1 MKDHRL
7 WLKRRELLIYIAIF
21 LYSVALFLKRVN
33 LPINQNLL
41 NKTMML
47 GTLIAL
53 ANIIF
58 DRKMN
63 PKQWILTAVIGLLLL
78 VDSLPTGNHEL
89 FYLFII
95 IWSCRNLEKRALMKY
110 IFGIVLIMTLL
121 TGYLTCLGI
130 VKNDV
135 FILNETRVRYG
146 LGYNVWSILPFQ
158 FLALCFMYL
167 YLTQKRVYIW
177 KIGAMIVMAFA
188 IGEVTD
194 TSSSSM
200 LTALGLLCLYATQ
213 FVHIKKWNKLKWLMW
228 VPEILA
234 GFSIMATFLYMRGNS
249 FFVRLNAVL
258 HYRFLYQALGFN
270 DFGIGL
276 FANPEYETSTDPET
290 YFGIDNNYINLLIAW
305 GIVALIVILFVYS
318 YLIKYCIRMEN
329 IKLLI
334 IIMIFVFTAIMRSRL
349 LVLIEAEYLVCFSE
363 AFKDK
368 RLRDK
373 KEYLFQ

>member
-1 MKDHRL
+1 M
-7 WLKRRELLIYIAIF
+7 
-21 LYSVALFLKRVN
+21 
-33 LPINQNLL
+33 
-41 NKTMML
+41 
-47 GTLIAL
+47 
-53 ANIIF
+53 II
-58 DRKMN
+58 
-63 PKQWILTAVIGLLLL
+63 
-78 VDSLPTGNHEL
+78 
-89 FYLFII
+89 
-95 IWSCRNLEKRALMKY
+95 
-110 IFGIVLIMTLL
+110 
-121 TGYLTCLGI
+121 
-130 VKNDV
+130 
-135 FILNETRVRYG
+135 
-146 LGYNVWSILPFQ
+146 
-158 FLALCFMYL
+158 
-167 YLTQKRVYIW
+167 
-177 KIGAMIVMAFA
+177 MAFV

-213 FVHIKKWNKLKWLMW
+213 FVHIKKWIKLKWLMW

-258 HYRFLYQALGFN
+258 HYRFLYQAIGFN

-334 IIMIFVFTAIMRSRL
+334 IIMIFVFTAIMWSRL